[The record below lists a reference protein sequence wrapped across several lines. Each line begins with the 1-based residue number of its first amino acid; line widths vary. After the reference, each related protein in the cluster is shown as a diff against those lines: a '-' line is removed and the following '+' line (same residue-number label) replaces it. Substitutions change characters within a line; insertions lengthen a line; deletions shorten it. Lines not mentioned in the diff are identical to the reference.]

1 VLELDFEGWWQCRF
15 ATDPDP
21 TDDPRG
27 VSGPTFTVAG
37 EPPLDRIIRFQHP
50 VSPRFPHEHDV
61 GVSVR
66 AARVGGEPAP
76 DHPLIGAAVELCGGA
91 QFHQRNLVLVEQA
104 FQVIVDPFDL
114 RIARDGLELR
124 RAALWDVTHPDLTFE
139 DVFLEPTVV
148 APRLNQIETR
158 SAIVA
163 EATGV
168 MDYGEAR
175 EQRARDLE
183 EILKGTS
190 DPTARAALRKRVLV
204 LASDRELTG
213 MQLAATQFLGMRAS
227 WAFELNGAPRV
238 ADPDG
243 QLGGLVGTSQF
254 WSVSLWFGGY
264 DVDALCGYTRGT
276 LSAPFFADGRAG
288 A

>member
-37 EPPLDRIIRFQHP
+37 EPRFDRVIRFQEP

-61 GVSVR
+61 GVAVR
-66 AARVGGEPAP
+66 AVRVEGRPAP
-76 DHPLIGAAVELCGGA
+76 GHPLVGAAVELCGGA

-114 RIARDGLELR
+114 RVSGDGIVLR
-124 RAALWDVTHPDLTFE
+124 RAALWDVTRPHLTFA
-139 DVFLEPTVV
+139 DVFLEPATV
-148 APRLNQIETR
+148 APRMNQIETR

-175 EQRARDLE
+175 AQRARDLAAMLE
-183 EILKGTS
+183 RTT
-190 DPTARAALRKRVLV
+190 DPTARAALRKRLEVL
-204 LASDRELTG
+204 SEDWELTG

-227 WAFELNGAPRV
+227 WSFDLEGAPQV
-238 ADPDG
+238 GDPEG
-243 QLGGLVGTSQF
+243 RLGGRVGTSQF
-254 WSVSLWFGGY
+254 WSVAFWFGGY

-276 LSAPFFADGRAG
+276 LSAPFVPEGRRRA
-288 A
+288 